1 MSMKLSLKHKT
12 AIEFIFM
19 SAILSITLIFV
30 SSLFLR
36 NTIDTEFRTRATD
49 VSKTVAVSVDDKDVT
64 AVVEKI
70 RDIMDRIDEPVLSD
84 EWGSDRFNEFL
95 LKFSSVTKMPEY
107 QQLLSSMRRIQNV
120 NEVDCIYIV
129 FLMPKFDAWVYA
141 VDAAEEDACP
151 PGVMD
156 PIYEQNRAVLS
167 NPDLGFPAYITD
179 TPEYGWL
186 VTAGVPIYDRGDH
199 KTVIA
204 YACTDISMNEVR
216 ASQWDVT
223 RRLIIM
229 MVFLAAIITW
239 IMIHIVNS
247 SVIHPINKL
256 TSASHNFITCK
267 NIESHCFENLGIRT
281 GDEIE
286 LLADSME
293 QMEKSLNQ
301 NISNLL
307 RVSDELNLTQNM
319 VTKDGLTGIRNKFG
333 YMKEVEKLEEELA
346 NGETKFGIVMI
357 DMNYLKKIN
366 DEYGHERG
374 DIALITVSNIICNV
388 FVHSPVYRY
397 GGDEFVVVLRHN
409 DYDKIEELKTLFE
422 KTIEEQEK
430 NESLQPWER
439 VSASLGYA
447 LYDPDLDHDVEDV
460 FRRAD
465 KAMYDRKVEMKT
477 VRL

>member
-1 MSMKLSLKHKT
+1 
-12 AIEFIFM
+12 
-19 SAILSITLIFV
+19 
-30 SSLFLR
+30 
-36 NTIDTEFRTRATD
+36 
-49 VSKTVAVSVDDKDVT
+49 
-64 AVVEKI
+64 
-70 RDIMDRIDEPVLSD
+70 
-84 EWGSDRFNEFL
+84 
-95 LKFSSVTKMPEY
+95 
-107 QQLLSSMRRIQNV
+107 
-120 NEVDCIYIV
+120 
-129 FLMPKFDAWVYA
+129 
-141 VDAAEEDACP
+141 
-151 PGVMD
+151 
-156 PIYEQNRAVLS
+156 
-167 NPDLGFPAYITD
+167 
-179 TPEYGWL
+179 
-186 VTAGVPIYDRGDH
+186 
-199 KTVIA
+199 
-204 YACTDISMNEVR
+204 
-216 ASQWDVT
+216 
-223 RRLIIM
+223 
-229 MVFLAAIITW
+229 
-239 IMIHIVNS
+239 
-247 SVIHPINKL
+247 
-256 TSASHNFITCK
+256 
-267 NIESHCFENLGIRT
+267 
-281 GDEIE
+281 
-286 LLADSME
+286 ME

-301 NISNLL
+301 NISNLV

-366 DEYGHERG
+366 DEYGHEKG

-422 KTIEEQEK
+422 KTIEEQEA

-447 LYDPDLDHDVEDV
+447 LYDPELDHDVEDV

>member
-1 MSMKLSLKHKT
+1 
-12 AIEFIFM
+12 
-19 SAILSITLIFV
+19 
-30 SSLFLR
+30 
-36 NTIDTEFRTRATD
+36 
-49 VSKTVAVSVDDKDVT
+49 
-64 AVVEKI
+64 
-70 RDIMDRIDEPVLSD
+70 
-84 EWGSDRFNEFL
+84 
-95 LKFSSVTKMPEY
+95 
-107 QQLLSSMRRIQNV
+107 
-120 NEVDCIYIV
+120 
-129 FLMPKFDAWVYA
+129 
-141 VDAAEEDACP
+141 
-151 PGVMD
+151 
-156 PIYEQNRAVLS
+156 
-167 NPDLGFPAYITD
+167 
-179 TPEYGWL
+179 
-186 VTAGVPIYDRGDH
+186 
-199 KTVIA
+199 
-204 YACTDISMNEVR
+204 MNEVR

-229 MVFLAAIITW
+229 MVFLAVIITW

-286 LLADSME
+286 VLADSME

-301 NISNLL
+301 NISNLV

-357 DMNYLKKIN
+357 DMNYLKKMN
-366 DEYGHERG
+366 DEYGHEKG

-422 KTIEEQEK
+422 KTIEEQEA